1 LAEEV
6 AVSWANPD
14 ALWWLLLVPAAGAA
28 LWWNAARRRRATE
41 RFGDAATLSPLVLGR
56 AEWWR
61 LSRAL
66 LALVAVAL
74 VVVAFAGPQ
83 YGSRTRVLRKR
94 GIDVVIALDFS
105 KSMLAQDVHP
115 SRIKRAKA
123 ELEQLLNDLD
133 GDRVGLVAFAG
144 DSMAFPMTVDY
155 SAVRLFLRDLGPM
168 DMPYGGTA
176 IGKALIASKRLIE
189 SSSSRNVTAETAPV
203 TRSRVVILLTDGED
217 HEGDP
222 IAAAEELAAAGIKVY
237 TVGIGS
243 SSGEPIPSYTA
254 DGTLT
259 GHLRDSDG
267 RVVMTSLTAE
277 NEATLGEIASI
288 TGGEYV
294 RAEEGTVGVLQ
305 IRRELAKL
313 QASERKARRVTVHEN
328 RFALVLLPAFL
339 LLVLEGLLPE
349 AWILGRRRRES

>member
-1 LAEEV
+1 M
-6 AVSWANPD
+6 SWAD
-14 ALWWLLLVPAAGAA
+14 AQALWFLAVLPFAIAA
-28 LWWNAARRRRATE
+28 LSWNAARRRRATE
-41 RFGDAATLSPLVLGR
+41 MFGRSNTIEPLIAGRARWWRVTRATLMLLG
-56 AEWWR
+56 
-61 LSRAL
+61 
-66 LALVAVAL
+66 VAL
-74 VVVAFAGPQ
+74 VIIAFAGPQ

-123 ELEQLLNDLD
+123 ELERLLSDLD

-144 DSMAFPMTVDY
+144 DAMAFPMTVDY

-168 DMPYGGTA
+168 DMPVGGTA

-189 SSSSRNVTAETAPV
+189 SSSPRRGEEADPAP
-203 TRSRVVILLTDGED
+203 RSRVVILLTDGED

-222 IAAAEELAAAGIKVY
+222 LAAAEELHAAGIQVY

-243 SSGEPIPSYTA
+243 GSGEPIPSYTA

-259 GHLRDSDG
+259 GHMKDSDG
-267 RVVMTSLTAE
+267 RLVMTSLSAE
-277 NEATLGEIASI
+277 NEETLREIASI

-294 RAEEGTVGVLQ
+294 RAEEGTVGITQ

-313 QASERKARRVTVHEN
+313 QASEQKARRVTVHEN
-328 RFALVLLPAFL
+328 RFALALLPGFL
-339 LLVLEGLLPE
+339 LIVLEGILPE
-349 AWILGRRRRES
+349 AWVVRRRRREA

>member
-1 LAEEV
+1 V
-6 AVSWANPD
+6 AVSWADPQ
-14 ALWWLLLVPAAGAA
+14 ALWILLLVPVAAAA
-28 LWWNAARRRRATE
+28 FWWNAARRRRATQ
-41 RFGDAATLSPLVLGR
+41 RFGQASTVTPLIFGR

-61 LSRAL
+61 LSRAVI
-66 LALVAVAL
+66 ALVGVAL
-74 VVVAFAGPQ
+74 VIIAFAGPQ

-123 ELEQLLNDLD
+123 ELELLLNELE

-155 SAVRLFLRDLGPM
+155 SAIRLFLRDLGPM

-176 IGKALIASKRLIE
+176 IGKALIASMRLIE
-189 SSSSRNVTAETAPV
+189 SSSSRSSTAESAPA
-203 TRSRVVILLTDGED
+203 TRSRVVLLLTDGED

-267 RVVMTSLTAE
+267 GVVMTSLTAE
-277 NEATLGEIASI
+277 NESTLREIASI

-294 RAEEGTVGVLQ
+294 RAEEGTVGVVQ
-305 IRRELAKL
+305 IRRQLAKL

-328 RFALVLLPAFL
+328 RYALLLLPGFL

-349 AWILGRRRRES
+349 AWILGRRRREP